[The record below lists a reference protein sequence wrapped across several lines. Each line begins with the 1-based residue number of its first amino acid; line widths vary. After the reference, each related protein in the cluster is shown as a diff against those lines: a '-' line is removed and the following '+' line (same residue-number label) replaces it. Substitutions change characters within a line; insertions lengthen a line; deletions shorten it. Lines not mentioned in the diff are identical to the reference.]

1 MSPDSTI
8 PEDTASDNKKETSP
22 LTEEDAKDA
31 SAPSVNEQEVCAKA
45 NGAASLATGEGSA
58 EAMEFDKLGENDVV
72 S

>member
-22 LTEEDAKDA
+22 PEEDAKDA

-58 EAMEFDKLGENDVV
+58 EAMAFDKLGENDVV